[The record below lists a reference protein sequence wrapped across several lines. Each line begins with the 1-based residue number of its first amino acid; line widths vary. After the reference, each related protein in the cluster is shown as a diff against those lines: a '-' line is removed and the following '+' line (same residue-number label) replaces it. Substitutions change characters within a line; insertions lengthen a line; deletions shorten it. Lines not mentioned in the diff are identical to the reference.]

1 MFPFLWLFPV
11 KSTEREDRGST
22 EGRMVRWCGIEID
35 VLLKKKYFF
44 FGATSLVVGEV
55 STHKFLDLI
64 FSAAVNH
71 GWQ

>member
-1 MFPFLWLFPV
+1 
-11 KSTEREDRGST
+11 
-22 EGRMVRWCGIEID
+22 MVRWCGIEID